1 MNKKKRLVV
10 LVVIYI
16 IVLIFTLSMECYGIR
31 EMVTRAVVNISTLA
45 MALLCLGI
53 SLILS
58 KGNPQ
63 RDEKESKESD
73 EVTEDEPTFDKE
85 RYLEKAKEWQLTKR
99 ESEIG
104 ILVVNGYSNHQIS
117 DELYI
122 SETTVKK
129 HMTHIYEKSNS
140 NGRKDFVEKC
150 LTDK

>member
-73 EVTEDEPTFDKE
+73 EVTEDEPTLKDVSDCVWLEQPDQGGHVGFPTGRFPGRIDYMPKRVMKFFDD
-85 RYLEKAKEWQLTKR
+85 LQN
-99 ESEIG
+99 S
-104 ILVVNGYSNHQIS
+104 H
-117 DELYI
+117 
-122 SETTVKK
+122 
-129 HMTHIYEKSNS
+129 KS
-140 NGRKDFVEKC
+140 
-150 LTDK
+150 